1 MAVLAVEVVP
11 CTADDVG
18 LAADDDVEDVE
29 DEERE
34 RLAER
39 DFAVGSSE
47 HEEEQRRH
55 KEHQVARDD
64 GDVDDERVD
73 GNHAAADDDEHVE
86 EHGARDRADTDVA
99 VQDEHADGADEHV
112 GDLCT
117 RGHQRRAR
125 KVGRQVC
132 HCAQHVQC
140 RDEKVVCGVVSQHDE
155 LFCDFHGLGL

>member
-11 CTADDVG
+11 RTADVVC
-18 LAADDDVEDVE
+18 LAADDDVDDVE

-64 GDVDDERVD
+64 GDVDDDCVGTEFAVW
-73 GNHAAADDDEHVE
+73 DE
-86 EHGARDRADTDVA
+86 DTDW
-99 VQDEHADGADEHV
+99 ADEN
-112 GDLCT
+112 T
-117 RGHQRRAR
+117 RI
-125 KVGRQVC
+125 
-132 HCAQHVQC
+132 
-140 RDEKVVCGVVSQHDE
+140 
-155 LFCDFHGLGL
+155 